1 MASIILTGGGGLVG
15 ARLSEQLL
23 TDGHLLTHL
32 ASSTRTGKIPAL
44 RYDPM
49 AEIMPEQARK
59 ALLESDIVIHLAGEP
74 IAARRWSK
82 PQKERIVQSR
92 VQSTALLRN
101 TIIDA
106 KKKGERHPARYIQA
120 SAVGYYGNRGDE
132 WLDESAKPGHDF
144 LADTVVAWEQAAA
157 PLIDALSTAF
167 VRIGIVLDRDAGAL
181 PKMAMPVK
189 LFLGAIPGSGKQWM
203 SWIHI
208 ADLIALIRWLVLHP
222 DLKGPFNAVSPEPI
236 QAADFMKELAR
247 ALGRPTLMPY
257 VPEAALKLG
266 MGEMAEMITTGSR
279 VSCKKIEQT
288 GFSFQFKNLPSALA
302 DLFE

>member
-23 TDGHLLTHL
+23 SDGHQITHL
-32 ASSTRTGKIPAL
+32 ASSTREGRVPTFK
-44 RYDPM
+44 YDPM
-49 AEIMPEQARK
+49 AETMPEQARK
-59 ALLESDIVIHLAGEP
+59 ALLDSDIVIHLAGEP

-120 SAVGYYGNRGDE
+120 SAVGYYGNRSDE
-132 WLDESAKPGHDF
+132 WLDESAEPGHGF

-157 PLIDALSTAF
+157 PLNDALSMAF

-222 DLKGPFNAVSPEPI
+222 DLKGPFNAVSPEPMR
-236 QAADFMKELAR
+236 AADFMKELAR
-247 ALGRPTLMPY
+247 TLGRPTLMPY
-257 VPEAALKLG
+257 APETVLKLA
-266 MGEMAEMITTGSR
+266 MGEMAEIITTGSR
-279 VSCKKIEQT
+279 VSCKRIEQT
-288 GFSFQFKNLPSALA
+288 GFSFQFRDLPAALS
-302 DLFE
+302 DLFA

>member
-15 ARLSEQLL
+15 TRLSEQLL
-23 TDGHLLTHL
+23 SDGHQVTHL
-32 ASSTRTGKIPAL
+32 VSSTREGRVPSL

-49 AEIMPEQARK
+49 AEAMPEQARK
-59 ALLESDIVIHLAGEP
+59 ALLDSDIVIHLAGEP

-101 TIIDA
+101 TILDA

-120 SAVGYYGNRGDE
+120 SAVGYYGDRGDE
-132 WLDESAKPGHDF
+132 WLEESAKPGDGF

-157 PLIDALSTAF
+157 PLNEALSTAF

-189 LFLGAIPGSGKQWM
+189 LFLGAIPGSGQQWM

-236 QAADFMKELAR
+236 RAADFMKELAR
-247 ALGRPTLMPY
+247 TLGRPTLLPY
-257 VPEAALKLG
+257 VPEAALKIG
-266 MGEMAEMITTGSR
+266 MGEMAEVITTGSR

-288 GFSFQFKNLPSALA
+288 GFSFQFRNLRTALS
-302 DLFE
+302 DLYE